1 MMSDAFGKTMFKP
14 NSSESGALG
23 VALLAGVASGLYS
36 DVASAAETV
45 VIKTISNKP
54 DMKLHD
60 IYKGYFGLYKNIYL
74 SLKADFKT
82 LAGLDK

>member
-23 VALLAGVASGLYS
+23 VALLAGVASGIYP
-36 DVASAAETV
+36 DIAGASTDIV
-45 VIKTISNKP
+45 VKTASNKP
-54 DMKLHD
+54 DMKLNEL
-60 IYKGYFGLYKNIYL
+60 YRGYFGLYKNIYL